1 MSIATASLRTAG
13 AGLSALCLAPA
24 IAVAMQ
30 AAAPPEP
37 PPPPPP
43 LQAYVETG
51 IGSFESRLIS
61 VEDDLIVR
69 IYAQTLRE
77 RFADDK
83 GGEAHVRALLTSPQT
98 IGGSLVYASA
108 RIEQGEFAGH
118 WSFESPEGGLPTRA
132 WRDIDRSGEQGY
144 DVERVGHC
152 RGEPAACAHWFESG
166 RDNAPEPR
174 AEAGER
180 AERQWVARVL
190 QEPCVMHPAYQPS
203 TAPLQMAVSRAGLGD
218 AVVVL
223 QLLHNGCGE
232 VRQIRFVK
240 SSGDRGVDR
249 AVVAW
254 TRRLIAPPTDGATG
268 GYYSRLPFRLIG
280 LGATD
285 SGADAPR

>member
-1 MSIATASLRTAG
+1 VSIATVSRRTAG

-30 AAAPPEP
+30 AAAPPGIP
-37 PPPPPP
+37 SPASP
-43 LQAYVETG
+43 LPADVEIG

-83 GGEAHVRALLTSPQT
+83 GGEAHVRGLLSSPQT

-132 WRDIDRSGEQGY
+132 WRDIDRSGAQGY
-144 DVERVGHC
+144 EVERVGHC
-152 RGEPAACAHWFESG
+152 RGEPAACAHWFASG
-166 RDNAPEPR
+166 RDRAPEPR
-174 AEAGER
+174 TEAGER
-180 AERQWVARVL
+180 AERQWAARVM
-190 QEPCVMHPAYQPS
+190 QEPCVVRPAFRPS
-203 TAPLQMAVSRAGLGD
+203 TVSLQTAVSRAGLAD
-218 AVVVL
+218 AVVML

-232 VRQIRFVK
+232 VRQIRFIE

-254 TRRLIAPPTDGATG
+254 TRRLIAPPTDGWTG
-268 GYYSRLPFRLIG
+268 GYYSRLPFRLISLDG
-280 LGATD
+280 TD
-285 SGADAPR
+285 SDAEAPR